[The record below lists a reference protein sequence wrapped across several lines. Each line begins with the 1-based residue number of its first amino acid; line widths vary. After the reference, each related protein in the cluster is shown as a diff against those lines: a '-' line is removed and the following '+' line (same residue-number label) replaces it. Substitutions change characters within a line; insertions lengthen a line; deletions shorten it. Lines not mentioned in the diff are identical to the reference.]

1 MRATEILKKA
11 ADAVGGPR
19 QKYHGD
25 IKESFNMISNLWSI
39 YLDAPITPVDVA
51 RCMEMIKIARGKV
64 GEMNIDDYIDGAG
77 YSAIAGQ
84 LSFSMERIDGRREG
98 QTKTGE

>member
-1 MRATEILKKA
+1 
-11 ADAVGGPR
+11 
-19 QKYHGD
+19 
-25 IKESFNMISNLWSI
+25 
-39 YLDAPITPVDVA
+39 
-51 RCMEMIKIARGKV
+51 
-64 GEMNIDDYIDGAG
+64 MNIDDYIDGAG